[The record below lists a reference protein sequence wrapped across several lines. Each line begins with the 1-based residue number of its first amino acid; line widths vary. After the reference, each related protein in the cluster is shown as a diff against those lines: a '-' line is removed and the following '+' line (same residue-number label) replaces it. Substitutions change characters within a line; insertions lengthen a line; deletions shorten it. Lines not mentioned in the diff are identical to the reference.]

1 MNALQPLVYPVIHHL
16 DAPTTFSEIQVARTC
31 GADGV
36 FLISHDGAD
45 LELVDVARTAIR
57 ENAGFPIGLNLLSMG
72 CVQAA
77 MMALEA
83 GSDMLWADDM
93 GVDSQGLTAAG
104 QEMATIACDHPRL
117 QLFASVAFK
126 YRPHEP
132 NPVGAAAH
140 ARAAGFIPTTSGDA
154 TGHAGGGVGVV
165 AERHGTPH
173 ATRVIV
179 RVQHGIAC
187 RPQRVQHIATAADA
201 RGIARIDNMRQFIAI
216 ETGVVGEI
224 TAWISGRLKA

>member
-45 LELVDVARTAIR
+45 LELMDVARTAIR
-57 ENAGFPIGLNLLSMG
+57 ENAGFPIGLNLLSME
-72 CVQAA
+72 CFQAA
-77 MMALEA
+77 IMALEA

-104 QEMATIACDHPRL
+104 QEMATIARDHPRL

-154 TGHAGGGVGVV
+154 TGHAPDPQKIFAMGEGG
-165 AERHGTPH
+165 A
-173 ATRVIV
+173 
-179 RVQHGIAC
+179 
-187 RPQRVQHIATAADA
+187 
-201 RGIARIDNMRQFIAI
+201 
-216 ETGVVGEI
+216 
-224 TAWISGRLKA
+224 L